1 MKKNLLNFLFFC
13 FLLNFSFAQN
23 LISPSD
29 ISFTK
34 ANKTVIETE
43 KRGIPSSVYYFEEG
57 NFTKN
62 GNSYIIKLSAET
74 YFTCFGV
81 AWEASNP
88 NIPAGNFKISYFN
101 ETKLGSKE
109 FGKEKNGEGENIPEE
124 TPTGL
129 YWSELFFSY
138 DETARKEIYL
148 TITAPEGVSINKI
161 RLDLMDL
168 SNDVDPKNGKEV
180 VEFVDKAVACPEVP
194 TFIQRSAWCGTYTAC
209 TNATY
214 APTVINATHTVIH
227 HGASPD
233 TYTDGY
239 AVVRSYWN
247 YHVNS
252 LGWSDI
258 GYNYLID
265 KFGNLFIGRKNANYL
280 TSDVRGSHAGN
291 SNAKSIGVNFLG
303 NGDVTQPTTAQLN
316 KLYTLLAWWYKRKA
330 LDPLSS
336 ADIILQSGGNGIK
349 SRICGHKDVN
359 IGGTA
364 CPGTTIYGLLGTI
377 RTQTASIIN
386 ACVTPPVSTVASNLN
401 RTVAACPTNTVNFSW
416 TNSGTGWYIQ
426 VSTSSN
432 FSSPF
437 IKYVSGLTTF
447 TGPTGFV
454 LQSDGTTPL
463 SLVSGQTY
471 YWRIWDNTSFKVG
484 SSFSLT
490 ASPATPGLISGNA
503 SACSGTTATYSIAAV
518 PGASSYTWSV
528 PSGSSIISGQ
538 GTTSISVSVGSTA
551 GNISVSATNS
561 CGTSALKTLAFS
573 PFFST
578 SQPGTISGT
587 ASICSGSSTTYSIS
601 AVSGATSY
609 IWTVPAGYTVN
620 SGQGTTSVSITGGT
634 SSGSIS
640 VSSANTCGTSSPKTK
655 AITISTGPAQPGTIS
670 GLATICSGATS
681 SYSIS
686 AVSGALSYTWTVPL
700 GYTIN
705 SGQGT
710 TAISVTGGTASG
722 SISVSATSACGT
734 SSPKTK
740 AITISTGPAQPG
752 TISGSA
758 TICSG
763 ATSSYSISAVSGAL
777 SYTWTVPLG
786 YTINSGQGT
795 TSISVT
801 GGTASGSISVSAT
814 SACGTGAVRT
824 KAITIS
830 TGPSQPGTISG
841 LSSVCSGLVSSYSV
855 TAVTGAT
862 SYTWT
867 VPSGY
872 TITAGQGT
880 NSITITAGSVAG
892 NISVTATSACGTS
905 TVRTKA
911 ISISAL
917 PPQPGTISGLATI
930 CSGASTTYSITA
942 ISGVTTYNWTVPSGS
957 TITSGQGTNSI
968 TITAGSVAGN
978 VSVSATNSCG
988 TSNLRTKAITI
999 STSPAQP
1006 GTITG
1011 LTTICSGVSTTYSIS
1026 AVSGATT
1033 YTWTVPSGSTI
1044 TAGQETTSVTVTA
1057 GSTSGDV
1064 SVSASNTCGTSAV
1077 QTLAISA
1084 TTCGDVTKPLTAV
1097 TNPNWV
1103 KQDFTAT
1110 FTDSDELGGSGLK
1123 YKFYQ
1128 VTDLNGTERRANSTF
1143 GFFNDNF
1150 NSLHADWTSISGSW
1164 AVANGVLTQSDE
1176 VNANSNLYAAV
1187 NQTSGNQYLYAWKMK
1202 ISGAGTN
1209 RRAGLHF
1216 FCEDATQSNRLNSY
1230 MVYFRADG
1238 NTAQIY
1244 EYLNNVMYLRAE
1256 VPCTVNA
1263 GVQYDYKV
1271 ILNTVDGEINV
1282 YQNNVLVVSW
1292 TDTTPLTLGNQVSLR
1307 TGECSVEYDDFRV
1320 FKSRTSSVTV
1330 TAGNALTN
1338 ELRYQNATA
1347 TTPTG
1352 QIVSITSDVAKNI
1365 SLESSSNVNLDFY
1378 GPYIVAEV
1386 RDGLGADISTQTST
1400 TTVSGNWPTTTDP
1413 NNTVTGYSYAIGTA
1427 PGTNNIVN
1435 WTPVG
1440 TSTSFTKTGLS
1451 LTVGTT
1457 YYISE
1462 RSVNLAGIQSSI
1474 KSSNGF
1480 TVVSGLMPNDNVENQ
1495 LAKNVNLVLYPNPSN
1510 SILNVD
1516 GIELGTSVRIIAVS
1530 GEVMIEK
1537 TLVDD
1542 KIIDVSDLNA
1552 GIYFVSTIINGNQI
1566 FERFIKE

>member
-1 MKKNLLNFLFFC
+1 
-13 FLLNFSFAQN
+13 
-23 LISPSD
+23 
-29 ISFTK
+29 
-34 ANKTVIETE
+34 
-43 KRGIPSSVYYFEEG
+43 
-57 NFTKN
+57 
-62 GNSYIIKLSAET
+62 
-74 YFTCFGV
+74 
-81 AWEASNP
+81 
-88 NIPAGNFKISYFN
+88 
-101 ETKLGSKE
+101 
-109 FGKEKNGEGENIPEE
+109 
-124 TPTGL
+124 
-129 YWSELFFSY
+129 
-138 DETARKEIYL
+138 
-148 TITAPEGVSINKI
+148 
-161 RLDLMDL
+161 
-168 SNDVDPKNGKEV
+168 
-180 VEFVDKAVACPEVP
+180 
-194 TFIQRSAWCGTYTAC
+194 
-209 TNATY
+209 
-214 APTVINATHTVIH
+214 
-227 HGASPD
+227 
-233 TYTDGY
+233 
-239 AVVRSYWN
+239 
-247 YHVNS
+247 
-252 LGWSDI
+252 
-258 GYNYLID
+258 LID

-316 KLYTLLAWWYKRKA
+316 KLYSLLVWWYKRKA
-330 LDPLSS
+330 LDPFSS

-377 RTQTASIIN
+377 RTQTAAIIN
-386 ACVTPPVSTVASNLN
+386 ACVSEPVSNIATNLTRTVAS
-401 RTVAACPTNTVNFSW
+401 CPTNTVNFSW

-426 VSTSSN
+426 VSTASN
-432 FSSPF
+432 FASPY
-437 IKYVSGLTTF
+437 IKYISGLTTF
-447 TGPTGFV
+447 TGPIGFV

-463 SLVSGQTY
+463 SFVSGLTY

-561 CGTSALKTLAFS
+561 CGTSAVRNLAFS

-587 ASICSGSSTTYSIS
+587 ASVCSGSSSTYSISAVSGATSYVWSVPSGSTITAGQGTTSITVTAGSTAGNISVAASNTCGTSVARTLAISISPLAAQPGTISGTASVCSGSSSTYSISAVSGATSYVWSVPSGSTITAGQGTTSITVTAGSTAGNISVAASNTCGTSVARTLAITISPVAAQPGTISGTASVCSGSSSTYSISAVSGATSYVWSVPSGSTITAGQGTTSITVTAGSTAGNISVAASNTCGTSVARTLAITISPVAAQPGTISGTASVCSGSSTTYSIS

-609 IWTVPAGYTVN
+609 VWTVP
-620 SGQGTTSVSITGGT
+620 
-634 SSGSIS
+634 SGSI
-640 VSSANTCGTSSPKTK
+640 
-655 AITISTGPAQPGTIS
+655 ITA
-670 GLATICSGATS
+670 
-681 SYSIS
+681 
-686 AVSGALSYTWTVPL
+686 
-700 GYTIN
+700 
-705 SGQGT
+705 
-710 TAISVTGGTASG
+710 
-722 SISVSATSACGT
+722 
-734 SSPKTK
+734 
-740 AITISTGPAQPG
+740 
-752 TISGSA
+752 
-758 TICSG
+758 
-763 ATSSYSISAVSGAL
+763 
-777 SYTWTVPLG
+777 
-786 YTINSGQGT
+786 GQGT
-795 TSISVT
+795 TSI
-801 GGTASGSISVSAT
+801 
-814 SACGTGAVRT
+814 
-824 KAITIS
+824 
-830 TGPSQPGTISG
+830 
-841 LSSVCSGLVSSYSV
+841 
-855 TAVTGAT
+855 
-862 SYTWT
+862 
-867 VPSGY
+867 
-872 TITAGQGT
+872 
-880 NSITITAGSVAG
+880 
-892 NISVTATSACGTS
+892 
-905 TVRTKA
+905 
-911 ISISAL
+911 
-917 PPQPGTISGLATI
+917 
-930 CSGASTTYSITA
+930 
-942 ISGVTTYNWTVPSGS
+942 
-957 TITSGQGTNSI
+957 
-968 TITAGSVAGN
+968 
-978 VSVSATNSCG
+978 
-988 TSNLRTKAITI
+988 
-999 STSPAQP
+999 
-1006 GTITG
+1006 
-1011 LTTICSGVSTTYSIS
+1011 
-1026 AVSGATT
+1026 
-1033 YTWTVPSGSTI
+1033 
-1044 TAGQETTSVTVTA
+1044 TVTA
-1057 GSTSGDV
+1057 GSTAGNI
-1064 SVSASNTCGTSAV
+1064 SVAASNTCGTSVAR
-1077 QTLAISA
+1077 TLAITA
-1084 TTCGDVTKPLTAV
+1084 TTCGDVTRPLTAV
-1097 TNPNWV
+1097 SNPNWV
-1103 KQDFTAT
+1103 KANFTAT

-1164 AVANGVLTQSDE
+1164 SVANGVLTQSDA
-1176 VNANSNLYAAV
+1176 VNTNSNLYAAV

-1209 RRAGLHF
+1209 RRADLHF

-1256 VPCTVNA
+1256 MPFTVNA

-1347 TTPTG
+1347 TSPTG

-1378 GPYIVAEV
+1378 GPYMVAEV

-1510 SILNVD
+1510 SMLNVD

-1530 GEVMIEK
+1530 GEVMMEK

-1552 GIYFVSTIINGNQI
+1552 GIYFVSTIINGNQV